1 GQGNFWVIQD
11 SGKPDEI
18 HLVDSTAQ
26 LIKSLKVADAKNR
39 DWEELAMDPQ
49 GNLYIG
55 DFGNNA
61 NKRKDLVIYKVPAA
75 ELEKEGPRAEKIEFN
90 YPQQKDFPPQKDS
103 LYYDTEGFFHQGEQL
118 YIFTKNRT
126 RPYS

>member
-1 GQGNFWVIQD
+1 MKRTFFLPLFALATVGCAQQVHYSQLQPLGSFPKKLEEVSGIAAAGQGNFWVIQD

-61 NKRKDLVIYKVPAA
+61 NKRKDL
-75 ELEKEGPRAEKIEFN
+75 
-90 YPQQKDFPPQKDS
+90 
-103 LYYDTEGFFHQGEQL
+103 
-118 YIFTKNRT
+118 
-126 RPYS
+126 